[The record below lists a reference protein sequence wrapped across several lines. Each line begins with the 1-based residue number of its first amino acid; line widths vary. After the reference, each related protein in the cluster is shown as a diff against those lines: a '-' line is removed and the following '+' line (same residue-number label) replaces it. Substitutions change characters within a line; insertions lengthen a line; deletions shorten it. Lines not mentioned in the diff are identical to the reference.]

1 MNIRKTHRNA
11 GLSRAQPGELSG
23 VGQSRMSRIEHG
35 RQDIT
40 AGSLFRIAR
49 APSAPVADL
58 IAENGER
65 RA

>member
-11 GLSRAQPGELSG
+11 GLGRAQPGEPSG
-23 VGQSRMSRIEHG
+23 VGQGRISRIERE

-40 AGSLFRIAR
+40 AGSLFRIGR
-49 APSAPVADL
+49 APSAPAADL
-58 IAENGER
+58 IADGER